1 MATEKDFDQQI
12 DDHSGDSVTEVAE
25 RPGLSRRKFTRNA
38 LVGSAVLLTLS
49 NRSAWGTKELICA
62 SASLLESYRTANPSR
77 LTEEELNEIYT
88 YDAYYGERKD
98 EPSYDPQT
106 GDMCYERN
114 TSNQNSELQDNV
126 SSPKKLWFD

>member
-12 DDHSGDSVTEVAE
+12 ADNNDKSITEAAE
-25 RPGLSRRKFTRNA
+25 SSGLSRRKFTRNV

-62 SASLLESYRTANPSR
+62 SASLLESYRLANPSR
-77 LTEEELNEIYT
+77 LTDEELNEIYT
-88 YDAYYGERKD
+88 YESYYSERKND
-98 EPSYDPQT
+98 PTYDAQT

-114 TSNQNSELQDNV
+114 TSNESSE
-126 SSPKKLWFD
+126 KTEARLWFD